1 MHLTRIE
8 DKHDEVVLAQVLGDG
23 GLVVAGGFET
33 DPLHAKVLQAFG
45 DKGVAGRVIRR
56 GEALGATGDGDVER
70 DRAPGRGVGAVLVG
84 GLGRR
89 VRRPRRAG

>member
-70 DRAPGRGVGAVLVG
+70 ALGGVDTSRGGSG
-84 GLGRR
+84 GNMSRSYS
-89 VRRPRRAG
+89 